1 MSLDIANFVQVD
13 GIGADYIHDSLE
25 WAMAAFLPGILL
37 LALPLIYAIAEI
49 NLLIKSAAI
58 PMAELSQELT

>member
-1 MSLDIANFVQVD
+1 
-13 GIGADYIHDSLE
+13 
-25 WAMAAFLPGILL
+25 MAVFLPGIPL
-37 LALPLIYAIAEI
+37 LALLLIYAIAEI